1 MRILIPSFERH
12 EIHVE
17 KQWKRK
23 KKRAKLLPRN
33 MLFLNFQVEFSHVFR
48 KTLKL

>member
-17 KQWKRK
+17 KNGKER

-33 MLFLNFQVEFSHVFR
+33 MLFLNFQV
-48 KTLKL
+48 